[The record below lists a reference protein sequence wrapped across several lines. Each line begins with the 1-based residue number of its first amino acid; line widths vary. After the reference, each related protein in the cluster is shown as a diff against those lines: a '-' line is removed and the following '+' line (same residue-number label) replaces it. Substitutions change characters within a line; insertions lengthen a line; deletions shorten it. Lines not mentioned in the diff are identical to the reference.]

1 MRLEKLQMKN
11 YELRMSPLR
20 GGFQRMR
27 RGSACALRICR
38 GMIYLLSIISCLTT
52 VSAQDLHFSQFYAS
66 PLTLNPAQTG
76 FFDGQYRIGAN
87 YRNQWRSLPVPFNT
101 ASVFADFGLLK
112 GKFKTGDWL
121 GVGIVFAH
129 DKAGDG
135 ELKTTQFFVSAAFHK
150 SLGTE
155 KVFLSLGVQGGAYQR
170 DIDLN
175 KFYFDNQWSSTV
187 FDGTIASGE
196 ETGFQSD
203 SKWQPDI
210 HAGLMLSI
218 VPSKKTLVYA
228 GGSLRHILR
237 PKDTFY
243 DADNKWGFR
252 PVIHAGAQI
261 KASKHFS
268 IEPAAV
274 FMMQKKAMEALLGA
288 LIGYSL
294 SNDAKD
300 KGTFYLGAHGR
311 ISDAL
316 IFPVGYKIKN
326 VRALFSYD
334 VNMSSLKD
342 ASDSKGAFEFSLI
355 YAGGKKANESKMMA
369 CPRL

>member
-1 MRLEKLQMKN
+1 MRTRIN
-11 YELRMSPLR
+11 SLRVNESR
-20 GGFQRMR
+20 VTSR
-27 RGSACALRICR
+27 RKRTRDSQTRNSRLFTI
-38 GMIYLLSIISCLTT
+38 LLTVTCCLTT
-52 VSAQDLHFSQFYAS
+52 ASAQDLHFSQFYAS

-121 GVGIVFAH
+121 GVGIVFTH

-135 ELKTTQFFVSAAFHK
+135 ELKTTQILLSAAFHK

-155 KVFLSLGVQGGAYQR
+155 KVFLSLGVQGGVYQR

-187 FDGTIASGE
+187 FDGTINSGE

-210 HAGLMLSI
+210 HAGLMLS
-218 VPSKKTLVYA
+218 VMPSKKTLVYV
-228 GGSLRHILR
+228 GGSLRHINR
-237 PKDTFY
+237 PKDSFY
-243 DADNKWGFR
+243 DAENKWGFR

-261 KASKHFS
+261 KAGKHFS

-274 FMMQKKAMEALLGA
+274 FMLQEKAMETVLGA
-288 LIGYSL
+288 LVGYSL

-316 IFPVGYKIKN
+316 IFPVGYKISN
-326 VRALFSYD
+326 VRFLFSYD

-342 ASDSKGAFEFSLI
+342 ATDSKGAFEFSLI